1 MPGFWIFTRS
11 ISPPRVPTTVLTVF
25 SCVAS
30 RNKRGKRALDGTDWG
45 LRTRAYIRFPIL
57 ILRFACRAGRT
68 PRTASF
74 ADSLYLQNRQQLP
87 YFELNPAV
95 RRTARAGRLPLGKPA
110 TFASSLQ
117 APGTRPAKTM
127 LHSLVKA
134 AKFDRRPKRSQEH
147 NPFVLGAPPRAANAS
162 PSPRTAIL
170 RIALLALAPK
180 LGPARRE
187 NRFRFSRPKNRHSP
201 KLDPVLRPV
210 SASLRLRYR
219 SAGAAR
225 HPKDGRATEFSHT
238 VEFFRAPG
246 EILSKAQVALNDF
259 PL

>member
-95 RRTARAGRLPLGKPA
+95 RRTARAGRLPLGRPA
-110 TFASSLQ
+110 TFASSLRALPGVRPTKGIRPITPQ
-117 APGTRPAKTM
+117 GCQIRFFPISFDFGLRAPRVG
-127 LHSLVKA
+127 
-134 AKFDRRPKRSQEH
+134 RRPSAQVRRPCGSQE
-147 NPFVLGAPPRAANAS
+147 
-162 PSPRTAIL
+162 
-170 RIALLALAPK
+170 
-180 LGPARRE
+180 
-187 NRFRFSRPKNRHSP
+187 
-201 KLDPVLRPV
+201 LRPSLSGSS
-210 SASLRLRYR
+210 SAHSNSPFNAQPKSL
-219 SAGAAR
+219 
-225 HPKDGRATEFSHT
+225 DFD
-238 VEFFRAPG
+238 
-246 EILSKAQVALNDF
+246 LSLIPV
-259 PL
+259 

>member
-1 MPGFWIFTRS
+1 MPGFWISTRS

-95 RRTARAGRLPLGKPA
+95 RRTARAGRLPLGRPA
-110 TFASSLQ
+110 TFASSL
-117 APGTRPAKTM
+117 
-127 LHSLVKA
+127 
-134 AKFDRRPKRSQEH
+134 
-147 NPFVLGAPPRAANAS
+147 
-162 PSPRTAIL
+162 
-170 RIALLALAPK
+170 
-180 LGPARRE
+180 
-187 NRFRFSRPKNRHSP
+187 
-201 KLDPVLRPV
+201 
-210 SASLRLRYR
+210 
-219 SAGAAR
+219 
-225 HPKDGRATEFSHT
+225 
-238 VEFFRAPG
+238 RAPG
-246 EILSKAQVALNDF
+246 HPPRQNNAPFTGQSCQVRPAPLKVARVQPIRPRRAPHAPLMRRPRRGRRFHESRYSLSPQSPANGSAQSTAQIQAPCSAQRGAKTCYGFRARRIVAA
-259 PL
+259 